1 MASGQ
6 EFVILISIFLVL
18 CSAQN
23 GVKGKKK
30 LAKIY
35 YFVKRIHFLQTWM
48 LKKNVV
54 ENKIEKCSCF
64 LFPVMI
70 LELNGKSLFF
80 FFLGGHLV

>member
-35 YFVKRIHFLQTWM
+35 YFVK
-48 LKKNVV
+48 
-54 ENKIEKCSCF
+54 SDS
-64 LFPVMI
+64 
-70 LELNGKSLFF
+70 G
-80 FFLGGHLV
+80 LGTVFIKVGEYRVGGSVS